1 MFEIQWVLGDFAFLG
16 AKENRSVSGF
26 WKILNFDGGSTRL
39 KTSASSPTSRRPYL
53 RVKKRKA
60 LSRPVLTVSAIIY
73 MNRVVAYLPG
83 AENQHECF
91 KNHRFWPFHR
101 MLRHMSMRRT
111 LTAPNYLDITPIS
124 ERRSQLACR
133 AGLLTS
139 QGRTHRSV
147 WRRKRHDES
156 EGGGLQRKESAPP
169 LALSLCS
176 SHFLSCSCLRWST
189 LLSNRWESIIF
200 LLSFVKN

>member
-16 AKENRSVSGF
+16 AKENRRVSGF
-26 WKILNFDGGSTRL
+26 WKFLNFDGGSTRL

-124 ERRSQLACR
+124 ERRSQPSLSRGVAYLPGAHTSFSVKKKTTRRERRRGVAAERIRSPSCPVTLFFTLP
-133 AGLLTS
+133 LL
-139 QGRTHRSV
+139 
-147 WRRKRHDES
+147 
-156 EGGGLQRKESAPP
+156 LLPP
-169 LALSLCS
+169 LKYP
-176 SHFLSCSCLRWST
+176 
-189 LLSNRWESIIF
+189 II
-200 LLSFVKN
+200 